1 VELCDPVV
9 TLGPYPSALETG
21 IIKRYIN
28 LPSFFTVKYSTDD
41 GVHMSVGF
49 TELCQDDQIKL
60 IKQGSFEVILARYVP
75 LFTDDGMFVPDMSAK
90 VPRFVTILSH
100 INLLFLSHYIG

>member
-1 VELCDPVV
+1 MKLR
-9 TLGPYPSALETG
+9 YPHCTRAIFECFRDRHNKGLYKFT
-21 IIKRYIN
+21 
-28 LPSFFTVKYSTDD
+28 FFAVKCSTDD
-41 GVHMSVGF
+41 GVDMSVGF

-90 VPRFVTILSH
+90 VPRSITIHTDILT
-100 INLLFLSHYIG
+100 